1 MEGTQSSAWLQEAAM
16 WMRPHRRD
24 LVVWRQSA
32 GPAGRRNASPG
43 DALHSIRLVRVG
55 RVRRYIR
62 MGTLLILIGLLRVR
76 RVARRPWAPVLAGVV
91 LTTTGVVLR
100 NGPGGLLLLPGL
112 LFLLDALL
120 VPASPKEDRARLAQ
134 LRREL
139 GEYSTA
145 AQRADLEATLD
156 RYPDGETHELRDILA
171 RQAVTACRQQLPGV
185 RRY

>member
-1 MEGTQSSAWLQEAAM
+1 M

-24 LVVWRQSA
+24 LVVWRQSV
-32 GPAGRRNASPG
+32 GPAGRRNASHGSASPG
-43 DALHSIRLVRVG
+43 IRLVRVG
-55 RVRRYIR
+55 RVRRYVR
-62 MGTLLILIGLLRVR
+62 MGTLLTLIGLLRLR
-76 RVARRPWAPVLAGVV
+76 RVARRPWGPMLAGVV
-91 LTTTGVVLR
+91 LTTTGIVFR
-100 NGPGGLLLLPGL
+100 SNPGGLLLLPGL

-120 VPASPKEDRARLAQ
+120 VPASPKEDRVRLAQ

-171 RQAVTACRQQLPGV
+171 RQAVAACSQQLPGV